1 MGKRDAEHAR
11 SDIDRY
17 RKQLGITCL
26 RVVIVCYQKAPAVA
40 NERLV
45 LDLPIDLQFKIT
57 VNSVYANRPP
67 VYGSFL
73 SLFFEYGSYKSK
85 LTVFSIS
92 RRVHLTL
99 TVLYR
104 MVYCNIYSQM
114 TL

>member
-26 RVVIVCYQKAPAVA
+26 RLVIVCYHTAPAVI

-45 LDLPIDLQFKIT
+45 LDLPIDLQFTIT

-67 VYGSFL
+67 VCGNFL
-73 SLFFEYGSYKSK
+73 TLFFDYGAYKSK
-85 LTVFSIS
+85 TPYTPPEIFRTKLQAIGPKILYHRLNYTFS
-92 RRVHLTL
+92 
-99 TVLYR
+99 
-104 MVYCNIYSQM
+104 
-114 TL
+114 